1 MGVRNRKLKLYF
13 VLFLQ
18 VSIGRKNIE
27 YKKILTYLIS
37 LIHINLIKNKKI
49 KQSTVDKMVDTYDL
63 FRKLGSGAQFDMKR
77 FRNDAAK
84 FQVREK
90 PQKN

>member
-1 MGVRNRKLKLYF
+1 
-13 VLFLQ
+13 
-18 VSIGRKNIE
+18 
-27 YKKILTYLIS
+27 
-37 LIHINLIKNKKI
+37 
-49 KQSTVDKMVDTYDL
+49 MVDTYDL

-77 FRNDAAK
+77 FQNDAAK